1 MIHAGETSGSYEIP
15 ISVDNMS
22 ENDELFH
29 LTIDNTLPAG
39 IILGSPDSA
48 TVTIRNDD
56 SKCNNVNN

>member
-15 ISVDNMS
+15 ISADNMS

-29 LTIDNTLPAG
+29 LTIDINALPDG

-56 SKCNNVNN
+56 SKCKV